1 MCVSCLCSWL
11 TGLIVLLM
19 QYYINTKVYTNKCMD
34 NQACKLFTLIGGTVT
49 SNMLTSGGD
58 SSQILNCPMHNLKI
72 NKNVQQFIPGI
83 EKRLFF
89 FWKNTAMWYV
99 KYKVKNSY
107 LVSFGN
113 IISVRQH
120 SRKNLTCLL
129 GLLIWLNLCGKFF
142 SGSV

>member
-1 MCVSCLCSWL
+1 
-11 TGLIVLLM
+11 
-19 QYYINTKVYTNKCMD
+19 MD

-89 FWKNTAMWYV
+89 FLEKHSNV
-99 KYKVKNSY
+99 VCKV
-107 LVSFGN
+107 
-113 IISVRQH
+113 
-120 SRKNLTCLL
+120 
-129 GLLIWLNLCGKFF
+129 
-142 SGSV
+142 

>member
-1 MCVSCLCSWL
+1 
-11 TGLIVLLM
+11 
-19 QYYINTKVYTNKCMD
+19 MD

-89 FWKNTAMWYV
+89 FLEKHSNGGC
-99 KYKVKNSY
+99 KV
-107 LVSFGN
+107 
-113 IISVRQH
+113 
-120 SRKNLTCLL
+120 
-129 GLLIWLNLCGKFF
+129 
-142 SGSV
+142 